1 MSLYGLLH
9 DWFVISRPFKIT
21 LAKLWSKIVST
32 LVLELG
38 FSVRVWSLWNEN
50 FLLGWKITDI
60 VRFRLLCVDIVYPK
74 HN

>member
-9 DWFVISRPFKIT
+9 DWFVISRLFKIT

-38 FSVRVWSLWNEN
+38 FSVWVWSLWNEN

-60 VRFRLLCVDIVYPK
+60 ERFRLLCVDIVYPK